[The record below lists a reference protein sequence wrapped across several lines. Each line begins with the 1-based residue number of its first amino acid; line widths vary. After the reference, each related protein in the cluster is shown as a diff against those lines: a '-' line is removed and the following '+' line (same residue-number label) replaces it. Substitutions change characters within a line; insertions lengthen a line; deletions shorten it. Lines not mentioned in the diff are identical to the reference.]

1 MSADSLAENTPNAQI
16 CLPKTKSSG
25 FQRKKWLHWESGV
38 RSPWAKLNANQLGCF
53 QKVLAE
59 TFCEKCCDKTLT
71 EPYIVTLCKQNTLD
85 TYIQNTYEIVF
96 WWWQNTICP
105 QLRKLFVRGGSQ
117 TTLTKFWLFLTPYP
131 LR

>member
-1 MSADSLAENTPNAQI
+1 MPQNLSAQFVCPSPRVLNFKEKKASL
-16 CLPKTKSSG
+16 
-25 FQRKKWLHWESGV
+25 GV

-85 TYIQNTYEIVF
+85 TYRIHM
-96 WWWQNTICP
+96 
-105 QLRKLFVRGGSQ
+105 K
-117 TTLTKFWLFLTPYP
+117 
-131 LR
+131 